1 MATIQ
6 SDDVVF
12 ATLTQRGSTLAS
24 LKLSGITSMTHL
36 LEYVHR
42 YAGTLR
48 GMATLV
54 VRNSSQGW
62 TSKQALYMR

>member
-1 MATIQ
+1 MANIQ

-12 ATLTQRGSTLAS
+12 ATISQRGSALAS
-24 LKLSGITSMTHL
+24 VKLSGITSMTHL
-36 LEYVHR
+36 LQYLR
-42 YAGTLR
+42 QYLSTLK

-62 TSKQALYMR
+62 TSTQALYMR

>member
-36 LEYVHR
+36 MQCVR
-42 YAGTLR
+42 SNVTTLK
-48 GMATLV
+48 GMATLM
-54 VRNSSQGW
+54 VRNTSQGW
-62 TSKQALYMR
+62 STTQALYIR

>member
-6 SDDVVF
+6 INDVVF
-12 ATLTQRGSTLAS
+12 ATISQRGSTLAS

-36 LEYVHR
+36 LQYVR
-42 YAGTLR
+42 KYVSTLK

-62 TSKQALYMR
+62 TATQSLYVR

>member
-1 MATIQ
+1 MANIH

-12 ATLTQRGSTLAS
+12 ATITQRGSTLAS

-36 LEYVHR
+36 LQCVCSSVSS
-42 YAGTLR
+42 LK
-48 GMATLV
+48 GMATIS

-62 TSKQALYMR
+62 TATQALYMR